1 MSEEI
6 SLSIEETNKLRV
18 QLGLK
23 PIPYDPPTKNR
34 KNIESQSQSN
44 IDKEISYVENNDS
57 SHKKDISFI
66 TEDKVFLLR
75 SRLSKINQRING
87 NKTKHDLL
95 NKSSQES
102 EKDWLNQVGRRHLNQ
117 NKVKLQHYSEEEEDD
132 DDEKGKN
139 NDTNKVFDNKN
150 DELPIMKV
158 SHDINALPKGGN
170 TILTLRDTDIMNDSY
185 SSNEDILENEDLII
199 QEETKKNLK
208 LKTMNKH
215 RRRHKMSLELSSVD
229 IRNLENNMD
238 SKSIKDSIIV
248 GGIIQSDENKE
259 LTASQQQQQQKL
271 IQNEDGKIR
280 VIFES
285 DNEGDEEITDF
296 KRIKIKKRKKK
307 GVEQSLGKKRKN
319 IELPPTMNLVH
330 LNDESDEREDDDDEI
345 SNLRTIIPQRKSKVA
360 DNMNEHEIAMK
371 IKREQLERQERL
383 KSVNRLGNIHKQ
395 SLTIDESST
404 FFDLL
409 NTNIVST
416 NPLIEN
422 QTTNSPTLE
431 ETSNNGKN
439 IIHQSPTKDDVRD
452 IPTNNDIDSKV
463 KVDFYNGIAA
473 TLHFL
478 KEQDVLPKRKVE
490 TSTTSN
496 NISSST
502 NRFNDNIQADNNRD
516 LSHYNPEIKLEYKDA
531 YGNLLTTKEAYK
543 KHSQRFHGT
552 KSNKKKQL
560 KFNQKIIERN
570 QHTKLK

>member
-6 SLSIEETNKLRV
+6 SLSIEETNKLRI

-23 PIPYDPPTKNR
+23 PIPYDPPTKNG
-34 KNIESQSQSN
+34 KNIERQSQSN
-44 IDKEISYVENNDS
+44 IDKEISYVENKDS
-57 SHKKDISFI
+57 SHNKDISFI

-75 SRLSKINQRING
+75 SKLSKINQRING

-95 NKSSQES
+95 NKSSKES
-102 EKDWLNQVGRRHLNQ
+102 EKDWLNQVGKRHLNQ
-117 NKVKLQHYSEEEEDD
+117 NKVKLQHYSEEEDD
-132 DDEKGKN
+132 GYEKEKN
-139 NDTNKVFDNKN
+139 NDTNKVFDNRN

-158 SHDINALPKGGN
+158 SHDINALPKEGN
-170 TILTLRDTDIMNDSY
+170 TILTLKDTDIINDSY

-199 QEETKKNLK
+199 QEETEKNLK
-208 LKTMNKH
+208 LKTMNKD
-215 RRRHKMSLELSSVD
+215 RRRHKMSLKLSSVD
-229 IRNLENNMD
+229 IHNLEYDMD
-238 SKSIKDSIIV
+238 SKFIKDSIIV

-259 LTASQQQQQQKL
+259 LTASQKQQQQKL
-271 IQNEDGKIR
+271 IQNGDGKIR

-296 KRIKIKKRKKK
+296 KRVKIKKRKKK
-307 GVEQSLGKKRKN
+307 GVEQSLIKKRKK

-330 LNDESDEREDDDDEI
+330 LNDESDEKEDDDDELN
-345 SNLRTIIPQRKSKVA
+345 NLRTIIPQRKSKVA
-360 DNMNEHEIAMK
+360 DNMNEHEIVMK

-395 SLTIDESST
+395 SLTIDESSA

-422 QTTNSPTLE
+422 QTTNSQTLE
-431 ETSNNGKN
+431 KTSNNDKN

-452 IPTNNDIDSKV
+452 IPTNNDTDSKV

-478 KEQDVLPKRKVE
+478 KDQDVLPKRKVE

-496 NISSST
+496 NILSST
-502 NRFNDNIQADNNRD
+502 NQFNDNIQAGDNRD

-543 KHSQRFHGT
+543 KLSQKFHGT
-552 KSNKKKQL
+552 KSNKKKQM

-570 QHTKLK
+570 QHTQLK